1 MSDALEKFYTV
12 AEWIAKLKAVIT
24 RDRNS
29 IQNLN
34 PHLLQPCSPTLKI
47 SHLIGDMR
55 FRRLT
60 VNIILYADV
69 HLRLTDLQPE
79 ASASL

>member
-1 MSDALEKFYTV
+1 
-12 AEWIAKLKAVIT
+12 
-24 RDRNS
+24 
-29 IQNLN
+29 
-34 PHLLQPCSPTLKI
+34 
-47 SHLIGDMR
+47 MR